1 MRNPL
6 GFAYTH
12 FGDALVRI
20 DPPVLNET
28 GSEAAMEPTHKEALK
43 EAMRLSELDHEAL
56 FHELG
61 VRIEDAK
68 RPGGEGRMQAFSGEF
83 LAPDKTMSWSVL
95 AVVGRRWWE
104 AFEPQLMALV
114 CDSKN
119 EDMQRITASRSI
131 PEVAAG
137 LVGAGVM
144 ALAPPAWA
152 IVAATVLAGMIVDS
166 GLQAICTT
174 WGERAS
180 SAPKPKK
187 KSNAAKTTA
196 RKPNARNRRRK

>member
-1 MRNPL
+1 
-6 GFAYTH
+6 
-12 FGDALVRI
+12 
-20 DPPVLNET
+20 
-28 GSEAAMEPTHKEALK
+28 MEPTYEEALK
-43 EAMRLSELDHEAL
+43 EATRLSELDHEAL

-68 RPGGEGRMQAFSGEF
+68 RAGGEGRVQAFSGEF
-83 LAPDKTMSWSVL
+83 LAPDKSMSWSVL

-104 AFEPQLMALV
+104 ALEPKLMALV

-119 EDMQRITASRSI
+119 KDMQRITASRSI
-131 PEVAAG
+131 PQVAAG

-166 GLQAICTT
+166 GLQAVCTT

-180 SAPKPKK
+180 RAPKPKK
-187 KSNAAKTTA
+187 QSRAAKTVT
-196 RKPNARNRRRK
+196 RTPDARNRRRK